1 MFVCGTMDGLIQIS
15 GRRHNTEDL
24 IATVMAVEPHA
35 FIYKGRSV
43 YFSILVIYV
52 SQYNIG
58 LQSFL

>member
-43 YFSILVIYV
+43 CFSILMIYV
-52 SQYNIG
+52 S
-58 LQSFL
+58 